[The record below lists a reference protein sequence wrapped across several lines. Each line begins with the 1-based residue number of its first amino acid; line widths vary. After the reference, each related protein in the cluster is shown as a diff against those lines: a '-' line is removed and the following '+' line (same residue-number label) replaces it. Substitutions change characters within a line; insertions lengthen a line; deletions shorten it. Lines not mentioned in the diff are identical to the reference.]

1 MTKVPEEVNRKQ
13 TIINQ
18 ARVKVEFK
26 IIQSQELRKVLF
38 SLNNLKMYQLINLS
52 QRNRK
57 SLIDNKFT

>member
-26 IIQSQELRKVLF
+26 IIQSQELQKVLF
-38 SLNNLKMYQLINLS
+38 SLNNLKMYQLINLF

>member
-26 IIQSQELRKVLF
+26 IIQSQELQKVLV
-38 SLNNLKMYQLINLS
+38 SLNNLKMYQLINLL

>member
-26 IIQSQELRKVLF
+26 IIQSQELQKVLF

>member
-38 SLNNLKMYQLINLS
+38 SLNNLKMYQLINLF

>member
-26 IIQSQELRKVLF
+26 IIQSQVLQKVLF